1 MTDGWYMLVSHYASA
16 GVLVRGDYIREAASI
31 YRKFIG
37 KNVTTFPQGYKFLS
51 TTSKEVP

>member
-16 GVLVRGDYIREAASI
+16 GVLVRGDYIREAAPI